1 MLYDS
6 ILDSIGKTPLVE
18 LRITGQDLPCRLLGK
33 CEFMN
38 AGGSVKDRIALRM
51 VLAAEREGRIKP
63 GDTLIEASSGNMGL
77 GLALVGAVR
86 GYRVI
91 VTMPE
96 KMSREKQVILEALG
110 AEIIRTPTEEPSD
123 SPHSHIGVAKKL
135 EAERPDA
142 HILDQYSNPNNPL
155 THYEHTAQE
164 ILDDLDGRV
173 DMVVISAGTGGTI
186 SGISRRVKETCPQAI
201 VVGVDPVGS
210 ILGGGTEVTPY
221 HVEGIGY
228 DFVPQVLD
236 RQHIDVWEKTTDA
249 EAFALAA
256 QLIRREGLLVGGSSG
271 AAMAAALRQAKR
283 LHAGQ
288 NCVII
293 FPDGVRNYLSKFLDS
308 DWMQA
313 HGFSPPQT

>member
-1 MLYDS
+1 MLCDS

-18 LRITGQDLPCRLLGK
+18 LHRTGKDLPCRLLGK

-38 AGGSVKDRIALRM
+38 AGGSVKDRIALQM
-51 VLAAEREGRIKP
+51 VCAAEREGRIKP
-63 GDTLIEASSGNMGL
+63 GDTLIEASSGNMGI

-86 GYRVI
+86 GYHVI

-110 AEIIRTPTEEPSD
+110 AEIIRTPTEEPSA
-123 SPHSHIGVAKKL
+123 SPNSHIGVAKKL
-135 EAERPDA
+135 AAERADA

-155 THYEHTAQE
+155 AHYEHTAEE
-164 ILDDLDGRV
+164 ILNDLDGQV
-173 DMVVISAGTGGTI
+173 DMVVSGAGTGGTV
-186 SGISRRVKETCPQAI
+186 SGIARRVKEACPQAI

-210 ILGGGTEVTPY
+210 ILGGGTEITPY

-236 RQHIDVWEKTTDA
+236 RQHIDAWEKTTDA
-249 EAFALAA
+249 EAFARAA
-256 QLIRREGLLVGGSSG
+256 QLIRHEGLLVGGSSG
-271 AAMAAALRQAKR
+271 SAMAAALRQAPR

-288 NCVII
+288 NCVVIL
-293 FPDGVRNYLSKFLDS
+293 PDGVRNYLSKFLAA
-308 DWMQA
+308 DWLQT
-313 HGFSPPQT
+313 HGFAAPTT